1 MILRFSRSDQLMEA
15 KKVWF
20 FKALNENKEEL
31 EQGQQVG
38 VKYES
43 RRLEGGE
50 ECVVLHSSK

>member
-1 MILRFSRSDQLMEA
+1 MEA